1 MLPLKHV
8 VTKHKH
14 KFKLKSIVSSS
25 SSILD
30 QIHNT
35 HYASYTLLSSSP
47 TPSFSITQIDVAS
60 TFKTWFQIHHLS
72 KDPLLIRIY
81 QILSSGDDFSPS
93 LTSLSLPLTEQFVLT
108 VLRHGGVNN
117 EILSCLKFFDWAGRQ
132 PRFNHTRATFVAIF
146 RILTRASHAPLVL
159 EFLQTFQKG
168 FFAHRV
174 QFNDTLVIGYSIA
187 GKPEA
192 ALHVF
197 GKMRF
202 QGLDLDGFSY
212 HILLNALAEEDYF
225 NAFSI
230 VLSQIQMKGYAT
242 SVTGAIVVKF
252 LCKQGKLDEAEDYLN
267 GLLGSGKELHGS
279 EMCFLVGSLC
289 ENNRFDHA
297 VELVKEFEDLGLARL
312 EQVYGVCVKGLV
324 KGGRL
329 DEALGFFRQ
338 KRDSEGYA
346 PSSHRYNMLIC
357 RLLRESRLHDVY
369 DLLMDMN
376 ESCVPPDLVTMNAV
390 LCFFCKAGMANVALQ
405 LYNSRSQFGLSP
417 NQMAYKY
424 LILTLCWDG
433 SVKEAYSVLKS
444 SLISGFF
451 PDRQAF
457 TTIVNA
463 LCRECKVDEVK
474 ELIHLALERDFTP
487 SALTY
492 DKFISALCRAGRVE
506 DGYLVHGELNNAT
519 ARFSY
524 SKMIRSFIKSNRGDI
539 GARLLVEMKEKDF
552 VPTRTSC
559 RAVICSLLA
568 MDNPVSRVFNLLDML
583 THGKPDVQIFNFFI
597 DGAGH
602 ANKTELA
609 RNVYELMI
617 RNNIVPNIVSRIL
630 VLNSYLK
637 SGMIFDALNFFN
649 SLRRQGV
656 VNQKL
661 YSCMIV
667 GLCKAN
673 KADIAHDILYEMLN
687 AQLNPSI
694 ECYESLVKALC
705 SLKRYHEAINLV
717 QVYMKMGRRLTS
729 FFGNILLFHSLI
741 SPNLYDTCVHLR
753 CATEGES
760 SPISTLNF
768 VIGAFSGCLRV
779 SHSIEEL
786 EELIAMCFPLDI
798 YTYNLLL
805 RRVTKYD
812 MDQACELFN
821 RIHQRGYEP
830 NGWTYDIMVHG
841 FSNHGRNDEAK
852 HWIEKMHKKGFYPT
866 ANTKRNVIKSIFSNE
881 EY

>member
-14 KFKLKSIVSSS
+14 KFKLKPVFSSS
-25 SSILD
+25 NSILN
-30 QIHNT
+30 QIPNF
-35 HYASYTLLSSSP
+35 HYASYTSLSSP
-47 TPSFSITQIDVAS
+47 TTSSFSITQNDVAS
-60 TFKTWFQIHHLS
+60 TFSTWFEIHRHS

-93 LTSLSLPLTEQFVLT
+93 LSALSLPLSEPVVLH
-108 VLRHGGVNN
+108 VLRHGGNNN

-132 PRFNHTRATFVAIF
+132 PGFNHTRATFVAIF
-146 RILTRASHAPLVL
+146 RILTRASHVPLVL
-159 EFLQTFQKG
+159 EFLQTFRKRV
-168 FFAHRV
+168 FAHRV
-174 QFNDTLVIGYSIA
+174 RFNDTLVVGYAIA
-187 GKPEA
+187 GKPEV

-225 NAFSI
+225 NAFRI

-242 SVTGAIVVKF
+242 SVTDAIVVKF

-267 GLLGSGKELHGS
+267 CLLGSGKELHGS
-279 EMCFLVGSLC
+279 EVSFLVGSLC

-297 VELVKEFEDLGLARL
+297 VELVKEFGDLGLGSL
-312 EQVYGVCVKGLV
+312 EQVYGVFVKGLV

-329 DEALGFFRQ
+329 DEALEFFRQ

-346 PSSHRYNMLIC
+346 PGSQRYNMLIC

-369 DLLMDMN
+369 GLLMDMN
-376 ESCVPPDLVTMNAV
+376 ESSIPPDMVTMNAV
-390 LCFFCKAGMANVALQ
+390 LCFFCKAGMVNVALQ
-405 LYNSRSQFGLSP
+405 LYNSRSQFGLNP

-433 SVKEAYSVLKS
+433 SVKEACTVLKS
-444 SLISGFF
+444 SLSNGFF

-457 TTIVNA
+457 TTIVHV

-487 SALTY
+487 SAVTY
-492 DKFISALCRAGRVE
+492 DKFITALCRAGRVE
-506 DGYLVHGELNNAT
+506 DGYVVHGELNNAA

-552 VPTRTSC
+552 VLTRTSC
-559 RAVICSLLA
+559 RAVICSLLN

-617 RNNIVPNIVSRIL
+617 RNNIVPNMVSQIL

-649 SLRRQGV
+649 SLRRQDV
-656 VNQKL
+656 VNRKL
-661 YSCMIV
+661 YNSVII

-673 KADIAHDILYEMLN
+673 KADIAHDILFEMLN
-687 AQLNPSI
+687 TQLNPSI
-694 ECYESLVKALC
+694 ECYECLVQALC

-717 QVYMKMGRRLTS
+717 HVYMKMGRRLTS
-729 FFGNILLFHSLI
+729 FLGNVLLFHSLI
-741 SPNLYDTCVHLR
+741 SPDVYDTCVHLR

-760 SPISTLNF
+760 SPISTLSF
-768 VIGAFSGCLRV
+768 VIGAFSGCLKV
-779 SHSIEEL
+779 NHSIEEL

-805 RRVTKYD
+805 RRVTNYD

-821 RIHQRGYEP
+821 RIRQRGYEP

-852 HWIEKMHKKGFYPT
+852 HWVEIMHEKGFYPT
-866 ANTKRNVIKSIFSNE
+866 ENTRRNVIKSFFQ
-881 EY
+881 